1 MTQMKR
7 NLLTAALTYVLML
20 MVTGSVWATELTGKV
35 FSKGAPVANLTVAVK
50 GTDKK
55 TKTNDAGEYKLDLDA
70 GDHTLIIRGK
80 EYAVKVKAENTK
92 FDIQLQ

>member
-1 MTQMKR
+1 MKR
-7 NLLTAALTYVLML
+7 KLLSAFLICILML
-20 MVTGSVWATELTGKV
+20 IVSGAVWATELSGKV

-80 EYAVKVKAENTK
+80 EYAVKVKAETTK